1 MQSLANQVSM
11 EWNRPECEAELSG
24 GAASENGVSRPGSIN
39 GVDISD
45 VENGANGEHKKYLKL
60 AVPARDFMVLR
71 VPQHELTP
79 AEIED
84 LQDAEKEIAHVM
96 KSWAEDGG
104 AYVEDPDGKRRWV
117 GVEPE
122 PKD

>member
-1 MQSLANQVSM
+1 
-11 EWNRPECEAELSG
+11 
-24 GAASENGVSRPGSIN
+24 
-39 GVDISD
+39 
-45 VENGANGEHKKYLKL
+45 
-60 AVPARDFMVLR
+60 MVLR

-84 LQDAEKEIAHVM
+84 LQDAEKEIAAVM